1 MRISAVMGIIL
12 CSCLAYIACGSDDD
26 GGQNPVAADGDI
38 NSGAALG
45 TDGDG
50 NNAETPNTDSD
61 ADNTETPDADGIVDI
76 TGAFFTNFAA
86 NCATYANCYVS
97 LVVDVQNGSSFAGNL
112 KITVDGD
119 KCLFAS
125 NAIPNH
131 DFNASGNFATLASAQ
146 EVSYEISAIPTTAAS
161 VTYLVLGDDAVFLNG
176 VKLDLLA
183 AACYDVGSEPL
194 GRENIGCGPDQ
205 NDNPW
210 RYDPMSPLN
219 NFGTDEHNAHTQP
232 DGTYHYHGNPMAM
245 FETDCATGTA
255 SPVIGFAADGFP
267 IYGTCFDDNGT
278 VRKVLPSYQLK
289 MGGGAREDVSGY
301 TTPVGGRGSVASSN
315 YDGQFRGDYEYVGG
329 SGDLD
334 GCNGMMVNGQY
345 GYFVTDA
352 YPWVLGCY
360 SGTPDGSF
368 SMAMGPPR

>member
-12 CSCLAYIACGSDDD
+12 CSCLAYIACGSGDD
-26 GGQNPVAADGDI
+26 GGQNPVATDGDI
-38 NSGAALG
+38 NSGAAPG

-76 TGAFFTNFAA
+76 TGALFTNFAA

-183 AACYDVGSEPL
+183 AACYDVGSVVVPTRTTTPGVTTRCRRSIIL
-194 GRENIGCGPDQ
+194 APTSTTRIP
-205 NDNPW
+205 
-210 RYDPMSPLN
+210 SP
-219 NFGTDEHNAHTQP
+219 
-232 DGTYHYHGNPMAM
+232 
-245 FETDCATGTA
+245 
-255 SPVIGFAADGFP
+255 
-267 IYGTCFDDNGT
+267 T
-278 VRKVLPSYQLK
+278 VRI
-289 MGGGAREDVSGY
+289 
-301 TTPVGGRGSVASSN
+301 TTTETRWRCSRPIVR
-315 YDGQFRGDYEYVGG
+315 
-329 SGDLD
+329 
-334 GCNGMMVNGQY
+334 
-345 GYFVTDA
+345 
-352 YPWVLGCY
+352 P
-360 SGTPDGSF
+360 
-368 SMAMGPPR
+368 GPPRR

>member
-1 MRISAVMGIIL
+1 MRVSTAVGIVL
-12 CSCLAYIACGSDDD
+12 CSCLAYTACGSDDD
-26 GGQNPVAADGDI
+26 SGQNPVAADGDTT
-38 NSGAALG
+38 NTETPD
-45 TDGDG
+45 TDGDANTEETPDTAG
-50 NNAETPNTDSD
+50 DTNNAETPAGD
-61 ADNTETPDADGIVDI
+61 EIVDI
-76 TGAFFTNFAA
+76 TGTLFTNFAA
-86 NCATYANCYVS
+86 NCATYANCYISSVM
-97 LVVDVQNGSSFAGNL
+97 DVQNGSSFAGNL

-131 DFNASGNFATLASAQ
+131 DFNASGDFATLAAAQ
-146 EVSYEISAIPTTAAS
+146 ELSYEIPASPTAAAS
-161 VTYLVLGDDAVFLNG
+161 VTHLVMGDDAVFLNG

-194 GRENIGCGPDQ
+194 GREKIGCGPDQ
-205 NDNPW
+205 IDNPW
-210 RYDPMSPLN
+210 RYDPMSSLN

-245 FETDCATGTA
+245 FETDCSTGIA

-278 VRKVLPSYQLK
+278 VRKAVPSYQLK
-289 MGGGAREDVSGY
+289 DGGGTRAEVSGY

-315 YDGQFRGDYEYVGG
+315 YDGQFRGDYEYVAG

-334 GCNGMMVNGQY
+334 ECNGMMVNGQY

-368 SMAMGPPR
+368 SMGPPPPR